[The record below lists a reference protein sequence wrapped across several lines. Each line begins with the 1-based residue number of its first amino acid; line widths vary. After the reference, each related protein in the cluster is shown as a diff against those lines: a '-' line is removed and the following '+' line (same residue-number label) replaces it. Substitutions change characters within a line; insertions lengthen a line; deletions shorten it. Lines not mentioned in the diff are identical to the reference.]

1 MRTMART
8 HGHRKSKRVAIV
20 TGGGTGIGR
29 GIARR
34 LSKDGFAVAVV
45 GRRAARLAAKRGER
59 WRAYVC
65 DVAEV
70 DQIRDTVRAIRK
82 DHGRIDVLVNSAGI
96 VRREPIE
103 KTTQENID
111 YTLGINLVG
120 TMNFC
125 IACIPALKRTRGS
138 IVNISSSLTDRCT
151 AQHSVYA
158 ASKGGVNA
166 FSKSLALELAPH
178 RIRVNVVSPS
188 LVRSEIYFPDGMD
201 RDTYDTLFKAS
212 AQGYYPLGRSG
223 EPADIA
229 ALVSYLASP
238 ESSWVTGTVIPID
251 GGESVGFAAPGD
263 DGWSV

>member
-1 MRTMART
+1 MART
-8 HGHRKSKRVAIV
+8 RGRLKSKRVAIV

-34 LSKDGFAVAVV
+34 LSKDGLAVAVI
-45 GRRAARLAAKRGER
+45 GRRAARLAAKRGES
-59 WRAYVC
+59 WHAYVC
-65 DVAEV
+65 DVADV

-103 KTTQENID
+103 KTTQDNID
-111 YTLGINLVG
+111 YTLGINLIG

-125 IACIPALKRTRGS
+125 IACIPSLKRTKGS
-138 IVNISSSLTDRCT
+138 IINISSSLTDRCN
-151 AQHSVYA
+151 AGHSVYA

-178 RIRVNVVSPS
+178 KIRVNVVSPS

-201 RDTYDTLFKAS
+201 RETYDTLFKAS
-212 AQGYYPLGRSG
+212 AEGYYPLGRAG
-223 EPADIA
+223 EPADVA

-251 GGESVGFAAPGD
+251 GGESVGFAGSED